1 MRIHSLDLSDDEVL
15 ASAYRI
21 ECAANEHTRPGW
33 LGRGEEA
40 RTLGWRA
47 DDGWNNRLVG
57 AWDGAILL
65 GFAASMTSDDVPD
78 TTWILVW
85 VHPEHQGLG
94 LGTALE
100 RAAER
105 DSPPSTAR
113 FVTSVYRPTLE
124 SIAALAQRFL
134 TPLGYSVATTETVV
148 ELDVVSA
155 DLTPPPAV
163 DDYAVYTY
171 VDGVPE
177 RFREQVG
184 QIKGLVDAEAPNGAL
199 GWGETAV
206 SAAEYAQ
213 EIDLWKAQGFTAIES
228 IATDAH
234 GDVAAWTCLVSFGA
248 GARPADIEGTLVLT
262 QHRGRGLGAAVKLA
276 CLQRAKELG
285 SIRHVRTSSDDQN
298 IWMRAINDSIGFV
311 PVESEVLFQKL
322 RAAG

>member
-1 MRIHSLDLSDDEVL
+1 MSIHPLDLSDDGVL

-21 ECAANEHTRPGW
+21 ECAANEHARPGW
-33 LGRGEEA
+33 LGRGQEA
-40 RTLGWRA
+40 RILGWRA
-47 DDGWNNRLVG
+47 DDGWTNRFVG
-57 AWDGAILL
+57 AWDGTNLL

-78 TTWILVW
+78 TTWILVC
-85 VHPEHQGLG
+85 VHPAHQGLG

-105 DSPPSTAR
+105 DSPPSTTR

-124 SIAALAQRFL
+124 SIAGLAERFL
-134 TPLGYSVATTETVV
+134 TPLGYSVVTTETVV

-163 DDYAVYTY
+163 DDYAVFTY

-228 IATDAH
+228 IAINTH
-234 GDVAAWTCLVSFGA
+234 GDVAAWTCLMSSGD
-248 GARPADIEGTLVLT
+248 GGRPADIEGTLVLS
-262 QHRGRGLGAAVKLA
+262 QHRGRGLGVAVKLA
-276 CLQRAKELG
+276 CLRRAKELG

-298 IWMRAINDSIGFV
+298 IWMRTINDSIGFV
-311 PVESEVLFQKL
+311 PVESEVLLQKL